1 MSCCA
6 SASTSAGTGCYIRY
20 YVHQGCTQALSA
32 LPVRHSQHNFHPIPP
47 KHRAFWACAKAAL
60 GSPVRPALMLPLC
73 MAQVGSFD
81 VWWAQAELAVIGRT
95 SWGLMSSM
103 VLMVAPATIC
113 SQAPVLSTVKAS
125 LRLRRAVQLGSG
137 FLQNDVLLC

>member
-1 MSCCA
+1 
-6 SASTSAGTGCYIRY
+6 
-20 YVHQGCTQALSA
+20 
-32 LPVRHSQHNFHPIPP
+32 
-47 KHRAFWACAKAAL
+47 
-60 GSPVRPALMLPLC
+60 MLPLC

-113 SQAPVLSTVKAS
+113 GQAPVLSTVKAS

>member
-81 VWWAQAELAVIGRT
+81 GKNQVPSLLDLICLA
-95 SWGLMSSM
+95 SSD
-103 VLMVAPATIC
+103 LHAC
-113 SQAPVLSTVKAS
+113 AS
-125 LRLRRAVQLGSG
+125 
-137 FLQNDVLLC
+137 